1 MKKFPNKKFENVS
14 DFLFEYTE
22 IVFKAMN
29 NLDMEQVNK
38 IIKIIEDALGENKNI
53 FVCGN
58 GGSSAI
64 SDHLVCDFSK
74 GIRDNSI
81 LFPKVISLTSNS
93 SLISAISNDISHDEI
108 FSFQLENYSSA
119 KDVLLAISSSGN
131 SKNIVN
137 ALEYGK
143 RNNLTTISFTG
154 FTGGKASIISDYN
167 ININAN
173 NYGIVEDAHQSL
185 MHIISQYIKLK
196 IISGE
201 VVDVVF

>member
-1 MKKFPNKKFENVS
+1 MDKFPNKKFENAS
-14 DFLFEYTE
+14 DFLLEYTE

-29 NLDMEQVNK
+29 NLDMEQLNK
-38 IIKIIEDALGENKNI
+38 IIKIIEDALSEHKNI

-58 GGSSAI
+58 GGSSSI

-74 GIRDNSI
+74 GIRDNTN

-119 KDVLLAISSSGN
+119 KDILIAISSSGN
-131 SKNIVN
+131 SKNIIN
-137 ALEYGK
+137 ALEHAK
-143 RNNLTTISFTG
+143 KNKLITISLTG

-167 ININAN
+167 INISAK
-173 NYGIVEDAHQSL
+173 NYGIIEDAHQTL
-185 MHIISQYIKLK
+185 MHIISQYIRLK
-196 IISGE
+196 FINDKVSNI
-201 VVDVVF
+201 VF